1 MSVVGETGKAVG
13 GFFDIMRGS
22 PLALALLL
30 LLGSCCPLPELPNIG
45 FEMASAE
52 STPVMCADPA
62 SRETVRA
69 IMSEALDTALKNHIV
84 HMFEVWMRDDR
95 GQPERART
103 GVTNGVAAYLR
114 ASKSVAA
121 WAPPDCSG

>member
-1 MSVVGETGKAVG
+1 MMVAPQAVG
-13 GFFDIMRGS
+13 A
-22 PLALALLL
+22 PALALLL
-30 LLGSCCPLPELPNIG
+30 GTCCPAAQLPNIG

-52 STPVMCADPA
+52 STPVICSDPTT
-62 SRETVRA
+62 RETVRT
-69 IMSEALDTALKNHIV
+69 IMSEALDTALKNHVV
-84 HMFEVWMRDDR
+84 HMFEVWMKDDR

-121 WAPPDCSG
+121 WAPPDCPG

>member
-1 MSVVGETGKAVG
+1 MVLV
-13 GFFDIMRGS
+13 
-22 PLALALLL
+22 LLL
-30 LLGSCCPLPELPNIG
+30 TTCCPAAQLSNVG

-52 STPVMCADPA
+52 STPVICADPT
-62 SRETVRA
+62 SRETVRT

-84 HMFEVWMRDDR
+84 HMFEVWMKDDR

-121 WAPPDCSG
+121 WSPPDCAG

>member
-1 MSVVGETGKAVG
+1 MSKYNGPGKTAAALG
-13 GFFDIMRGS
+13 
-22 PLALALLL
+22 LALLL
-30 LLGSCCPLPELPNIG
+30 GMCCPPPQLPNVG

-52 STPVMCADPA
+52 STPVVCTDPTT
-62 SRETVRA
+62 RETVRT
-69 IMSEALDTALKNHIV
+69 IMSEALDTALKNHVV
-84 HMFEVWMRDDR
+84 HLFEVWMRDDR

-121 WAPPDCSG
+121 WAPSDCPG

>member
-1 MSVVGETGKAVG
+1 MMVAPQAMGAVT
-13 GFFDIMRGS
+13 
-22 PLALALLL
+22 LALLL
-30 LLGSCCPLPELPNIG
+30 GTCCPAAQLPNVG

-62 SRETVRA
+62 SRETVRI

-84 HMFEVWMRDDR
+84 HMFEVWMKDDR

-114 ASKSVAA
+114 ASKSVAT
-121 WAPPDCSG
+121 WSPPDCPGVR